1 MEDKQKKSVTM
12 KDVAQR
18 AGVSVGTVSRVIN
31 QEQGIK
37 KTTLEKVQQ
46 AIAELDYIPDV
57 YARGMKTNRTETV
70 ALILPTIWHPFF
82 SEFAFFVEEALSK
95 KNYKLL
101 LCNTG
106 GAKKEIE
113 YLMMLRQNK
122 VDGIIAITYSPIEDY
137 LASNIPFV
145 SIDRSYKDKE
155 IACVTS
161 DNQKGGELAA
171 QMLLGKGCQHL
182 AFVGSHNDT
191 INETKKRRQFFE
203 KTVRQTDQECLIFD
217 IAEPVGDFLKELE
230 KFLVEHPQID
240 GVFAINDF
248 VALETIAILEKQG
261 KRIPEDV
268 QVIGYDGI
276 RFAREHEYPV
286 STIKQPLEQMAEEA
300 VNILLSIISQQ
311 SYPRQSV
318 LPISYIEG
326 KTTKKFQKP
335 IDRKRYQ

>member
-1 MEDKQKKSVTM
+1 MKEMQKKSVTM
-12 KDVAQR
+12 KEVAQL

-37 KTTLEKVQQ
+37 ETTLQKVQQ
-46 AIAELDYIPDV
+46 AIEELNYIPDV

-101 LCNTG
+101 LCNTD

-145 SIDRSYKDKE
+145 SIDRTYQDKE

-171 QMLLGKGCQHL
+171 QILLEKGCQHL

-191 INETKKRRQFFE
+191 LNETKKRRQFFE
-203 KTVRQTDQECLIFD
+203 KTIDQIGKECLIFD
-217 IAEPVGDFLKELE
+217 RAEPVDHFLGDLENFLAL
-230 KFLVEHPQID
+230 HPQID
-240 GVFAINDF
+240 GIFAINDF
-248 VALETIAILEKQG
+248 TALDTIAILEKQG
-261 KRIPEDV
+261 KRVPEDV

-276 RFAREHEYPV
+276 RFSNDRNYHV
-286 STIKQPLEQMAEEA
+286 STIKQPLEQMAQEA
-300 VNILLSIISQQ
+300 VNILLAIIHKKSYKLQSI
-311 SYPRQSV
+311 

-326 KTTKKFQKP
+326 ATTKKM
-335 IDRKRYQ
+335 RRRS